1 MTLNLDD
8 HPMKIVISSH
18 GTTITIE
25 KNTSFVTAAE
35 FTEMLYGALAAS
47 GWSPLISD
55 IGQALV
61 ELKEEDDNSRTDS

>member
-1 MTLNLDD
+1 MTLDLRD

-25 KNTSFVTAAE
+25 KNTSFVNAAE

-47 GWSPLISD
+47 GWSPLISQ
-55 IGQALV
+55 IGQTLI
-61 ELKEEDDNSRTDS
+61 EINEEEHDRENT